1 MKKLFIAALALISLS
16 VNAQKKGSKKPA
28 AATTAKPFKNAT
40 DSLSYALGVSV
51 ASFYKQQGIK
61 NLNSALLGKA
71 VNEVLSGKKLVM
83 DENQCQNLIIGYMQQ
98 KEAEKS
104 KDQAIKAK
112 PMIEE
117 GEKFLAQNKTKAG
130 VKTTSTGLQYEVI
143 TEGTGARPA
152 ATDVVVV
159 NYKGTLL
166 NGFEFD
172 NSYNR
177 GQPISFRLNEVIAG
191 WTEGLQLMTVGSKYK
206 LYIPYQLGY
215 GMRGAGSIPPG
226 AALIF
231 DVELVEIKK

>member
-71 VNEVLSGKKLVM
+71 VNEVLSGKKLAM

>member
-1 MKKLFIAALALISLS
+1 M
-16 VNAQKKGSKKPA
+16 
-28 AATTAKPFKNAT
+28 
-40 DSLSYALGVSV
+40 
-51 ASFYKQQGIK
+51 
-61 NLNSALLGKA
+61 
-71 VNEVLSGKKLVM
+71 
-83 DENQCQNLIIGYMQQ
+83 
-98 KEAEKS
+98 
-104 KDQAIKAK
+104 
-112 PMIEE
+112 
-117 GEKFLAQNKTKAG
+117 
-130 VKTTSTGLQYEVI
+130 QYEVI